1 MKKLLLLFMSM
12 FFMLGTSVAQDK
24 GDGKDEGN
32 VAFGLEYSSPKDGE
46 NVFTVYNI
54 RLKFNKDIVVTMPE
68 SGLEVKNN
76 TTGDIVKITRGAVDQ
91 WDSKSAVFEFEKK
104 SVYDE
109 KEGKEQLQDQYIDK
123 PGLWSYTIPAGCI
136 KSVDGEEFAE
146 KTFTFNIASAMD
158 IESVTPA
165 GEVTKLDKIEVTFPK
180 AIASVNTGK
189 LSLLDGNNNWQPATN
204 TSIKSEVTYSED
216 RKTVT
221 LELTEPITTPGEYG
235 LDFYQGVFVS
245 EDGALNNYKSVSFQV
260 IDPTPSFA
268 TNLKNGDKVKELPE
282 YLEFTFKNVNEVKLV
297 EGADPVMAYLPGN
310 GEAEGTTTLEGNKV
324 VVNFGQKFTEEG
336 VYTYWIPEGLFTMDG
351 VPNETFTMDVTLYS
365 FEIVPLE
372 VVSVTPAAG
381 NVNQIDKIVVEF
393 NQLVTLSYDENWQQI
408 SREIT
413 LKGEKQNYTLT
424 YAPSSWNATNKVEYL
439 VNAKWNGRDAY
450 ESTPVLDEGTYI
462 LSIKDIVVDYAAEDY
477 IDEWGYSNKT
487 WHVKNACVDQTYT
500 WTISGS
506 GTPETPA
513 PEIDLTKA
521 YRVKDVVSGK
531 YLHVGDYE
539 AHPGGVNGGVKVE
552 AKEESGD
559 QIFTIEDAGN
569 GQYYLKSLEGHYIV
583 CRTWNVDGSKEE
595 KTALGFKFTN
605 ETEFYITNTNGYFKV
620 QNISGVDYPF
630 CDAQL
635 NAAATWVLEEATVPA
650 GIEDITAGE
659 VEKTIYD
666 LTGRRVE
673 NITNAGI
680 YIVNGKKVLVK

>member
-1 MKKLLLLFMSM
+1 MKKLLLLFASM

-32 VAFGLEYSSPKDGE
+32 VAFGLEYSTPANGE
-46 NVFTVYNI
+46 FTFTVYNI

-91 WDSKSAVFEFEKK
+91 WDSKIAVFEFEKK

-109 KEGKEQLQDQYIDK
+109 KEGKEELKDQVIET
-123 PGLWSYTIPAGCI
+123 PGQWSYTIPAGCI
-136 KSVDGEEFAE
+136 KSIDGDEFAE
-146 KTFTFNIASAMD
+146 QTFTFNIASSMD
-158 IESVTPA
+158 ILSVAPA
-165 GEVTKLDKIEVTFPK
+165 NEVTKLDKIEVTFPK

-189 LSLLDGNNNWQPATN
+189 LSLLDNYWMPA
-204 TSIKSEVTYSED
+204 SAFKSEVTYSED

-221 LELTEPITTPGEYG
+221 LELETPMTTPGTYNLEI
-235 LDFYQGVFVS
+235 YQGVFVS
-245 EDGALNNYKSVSFQV
+245 EDGALNNSKSVWFQV

-268 TNLKNGDKVKELPE
+268 TNLKDGDRVKELGN
-282 YLEFTFKNVNEVKLV
+282 LEITFKNVSNVEIVNKSAIKVWTPAENEVT
-297 EGADPVMAYLPGN
+297 
-310 GEAEGTTTLEGNKV
+310 GEATKVENKIV
-324 VVNFGQKFTEEG
+324 VTFPQEFTEEG
-336 VYTYWIPEGLFTMDG
+336 LYTFYIPAGTFTMDG
-351 VPNETFTMDVTLYS
+351 VANEEREIEVELFTFTIT
-365 FEIVPLE
+365 PLE
-372 VVSVTPAAG
+372 VVSVTPAVG

-393 NQLVTLSYDENWQQI
+393 NQLVRLSYDENSQQI

-413 LKGEKQNYTLT
+413 LKGDTKEYVLT
-424 YAPSSWNATNKVEYL
+424 YAPSSWSATNKVEYL
-439 VNAKWNGRDAY
+439 VNANWNGYDY
-450 ESTPVLDEGTYI
+450 ESTPLLDEGTYT
-462 LSIKDIVVDYAAEDY
+462 LSLKDIIVDYAAEDY
-477 IDEWGYSNKT
+477 IDEWGYPDKRWN
-487 WHVKNACVDQTYT
+487 VKNACVDQTCT
-500 WTISGS
+500 WTISGG
-506 GTPETPA
+506 GTPDVPT

-521 YRVKDVVSGK
+521 YRVKDVFSNK

-595 KTALGFKFTN
+595 KTALGFEFTS

-620 QNISGVDYPF
+620 ENVGGVDYPF
-630 CDAQL
+630 CDAGL
-635 NAAATWVLEEATVPA
+635 DKAATWVLEEATIPT
-650 GIEDITAGE
+650 GIEDITAGD
-659 VEKTIYD
+659 VVKTIYD